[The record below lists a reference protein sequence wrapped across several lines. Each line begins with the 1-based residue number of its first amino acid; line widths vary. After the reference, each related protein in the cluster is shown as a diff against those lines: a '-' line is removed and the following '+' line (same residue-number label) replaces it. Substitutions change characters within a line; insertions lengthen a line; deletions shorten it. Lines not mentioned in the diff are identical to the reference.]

1 MRLENIGT
9 LCKRVRRPSS
19 GQAEAKQQPTQRQ
32 PLFQKEG
39 GVKRDLRMQFDDN
52 FRLLST
58 ASGSLERESVSLS
71 LLVAQAGPL
80 LGRAAFCWG
89 RLLLSTS
96 LPVGVS

>member
-1 MRLENIGT
+1 VRLENIGT

-71 LLVAQAGPL
+71 LYWSPKLVPCLEGQLSVG
-80 LGRAAFCWG
+80 AACC
-89 RLLLSTS
+89 
-96 LPVGVS
+96 